1 MNSRKALAETPILKT
16 SCGPNALAVIA
27 DALKAAWASAT
38 WVPESVRNQI
48 EIAVAEI
55 AANIIEHAG
64 RIHAATVQM
73 QMRVLPN
80 HVEVAFTDDGEH
92 PGIDLD
98 AVQMPDELAE
108 RGRGLAM
115 AKSLLAQLV
124 YSRSEVGNHWT
135 LVSRPFT

>member
-1 MNSRKALAETPILKT
+1 MAETPILNT
-16 SCGPNALAVIA
+16 SCGPNALAAIA
-27 DALKAAWASAT
+27 DALKAAWASAA
-38 WVPESVRNQI
+38 WVPANVRSQI

-73 QMRVLPN
+73 QMRILPT
-80 HVEVAFTDDGEH
+80 HVEVAFTDDGDLAEV
-92 PGIDLD
+92 DLD

-124 YSRSEVGNHWT
+124 YRRSETGNHWT
-135 LVSRPFT
+135 LVSRPFA